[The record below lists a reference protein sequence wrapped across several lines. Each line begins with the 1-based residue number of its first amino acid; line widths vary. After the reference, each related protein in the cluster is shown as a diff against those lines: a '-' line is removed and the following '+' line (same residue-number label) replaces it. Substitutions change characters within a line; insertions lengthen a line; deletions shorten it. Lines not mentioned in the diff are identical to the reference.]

1 MFPFFFD
8 PTYVL
13 VIAGL
18 IITMIASARVNS
30 TFRQYDQIQSSNR
43 LTGATA
49 AQAILD
55 ESGIEDV
62 QIRKISGNLTDNY
75 DASQRV
81 LSLSEATYDSTSVA
95 AIGVAAHEVG
105 HALQHHSGYVPL
117 QIRSGIFP
125 LVNIGSHLAF
135 PLIIAGVLFSWNQAL
150 INVGIWAFALV
161 LIFQLVTLP
170 VEFNASGRAL
180 KILSQDGLLTDQ
192 EIPMVRKVL
201 GAAAMTYVAAVLSSF
216 LQLLRL
222 VLLFGGGN
230 DRD

>member
-8 PTYVL
+8 PTYIL

-18 IITMIASARVNS
+18 VISMIASARVNA
-30 TFRQYDQIQSSNR
+30 TFKKYDAVQSDNH
-43 LTGATA
+43 LTGAAA
-49 AQAILD
+49 AQAILE
-55 ESGIEDV
+55 ESGIDDV
-62 QIRKISGNLTDNY
+62 EIRKISGNLTDNY
-75 DASQRV
+75 DSSNRV

-117 QIRSGIFP
+117 KIRSGIFP
-125 LVNIGSHLAF
+125 LVHFGSNLAF
-135 PLIIAGVLFSWNQAL
+135 PIIIAGVLLSWNQTL

-180 KILSQDGLLTDQ
+180 RILSQDGLLTEQ
-192 EIPMVRKVL
+192 EVPLVKKVL